1 MVSLFFVYTFAL
13 LKSSFE
19 FLFTFVQIA
28 AILTTWR
35 HLKHLTPSSWTDY
48 ELIDSG
54 NFEKLERFGDYVLIR
69 PEPQAL
75 WRKTLHETE
84 WKKISHAKFVREQKD
99 KFRFTDDVK
108 GGWSKSTSM
117 PESWNI
123 AYRYNDLE
131 LTLRLAL
138 TGFGHVGIFP
148 EQANNWNFIYD
159 TVASWKGKPSR
170 VLNLFAYTGAASVVA
185 RSAGAEVIHCD
196 ASRPGLNWAAH
207 NMELNRLKDIRWVYE
222 DAFKFVKR
230 EVKRGNMYNGIIMDP
245 PPYGRGPEG
254 EKWTLEEQLDELID
268 ISSRLLHSERSF
280 FILSMYAVGLSP
292 VVGLNVV
299 KTHFKFDNFEYGE
312 FLLPSKAK
320 KDLPMGTFLRF
331 RR

>member
-1 MVSLFFVYTFAL
+1 
-13 LKSSFE
+13 
-19 FLFTFVQIA
+19 
-28 AILTTWR
+28 
-35 HLKHLTPSSWTDY
+35 LKHLTPSSWTEY
-48 ELIDSG
+48 ELLDCG
-54 NFEKLERFGDYVLIR
+54 NFEKLERFGEYTLVR

-75 WRKTLHETE
+75 WKRSLSEVE
-84 WKKISHAKFVREQKD
+84 WKKLSHAKFVREQTD

-108 GGWSKSTSM
+108 GGWSKAAAM
-117 PESWNI
+117 PDSWNI
-123 AYRYNDLE
+123 YYRYGTLS

-148 EQANNWNFIYD
+148 EQANNWNFIFD
-159 TVASWKGKPSR
+159 TISSWTNKPSR

-207 NMELNRLKDIRWVYE
+207 NMQLNGLKDIRWVYE

-230 EVKRGNMYNGIIMDP
+230 EVKRGNKYNGIIMDP

-254 EKWTLEEQLDELID
+254 EKWTLQEQLDELIGM
-268 ISSRLLHSERSF
+268 SSQLLHEERSF

-292 VVGLNVV
+292 TVGLNVV
-299 KTHFKFDNFEYGE
+299 KSHFEFDGIDYGE
-312 FLLPSKAK
+312 FILKSKQG

-331 RR
+331 KR